1 MDLYITTVTQSLIA
15 KAGEMREQERWRG
28 GLPWRSRQ
36 KAEMLAGDRI
46 IGIEAERR
54 FKTPASLFRPP
65 TSPIKIPQ
73 VAVGLVVW
81 WWRRSS
87 HAWVGRVSMNSP
99 AAVLDKTTLSM
110 QFMTLLASAFP

>member
-1 MDLYITTVTQSLIA
+1 MKIRSKLHPQFRGVAIPPDGRPTDLHITTVTQSLIA
-15 KAGEMREQERWRG
+15 KAGEMREQDRWSG

-73 VAVGLVVW
+73 VAVGLVV
-81 WWRRSS
+81 
-87 HAWVGRVSMNSP
+87 VGIDG
-99 AAVLDKTTLSM
+99 AG
-110 QFMTLLASAFP
+110 

>member
-1 MDLYITTVTQSLIA
+1 MDLYITTVMQSLIA

-81 WWRRSS
+81 W
-87 HAWVGRVSMNSP
+87 
-99 AAVLDKTTLSM
+99 L
-110 QFMTLLASAFP
+110 